1 MIDPR
6 FVQLA
11 ELRAARK
18 RSAMVTYAEIFNTF
32 TIAEAISYWQYMI
45 ANHTTTER
53 ELTFFAKML
62 ANCQDALYNVLR

>member
-32 TIAEAISYWQYMI
+32 TIAEATRC
-45 ANHTTTER
+45 TTYFAER
-53 ELTFFAKML
+53 
-62 ANCQDALYNVLR
+62 R